1 MGEKRESGIFVV
13 NTTNKERKTE
23 AGSLHT
29 YEKCLMIGET
39 ETPRSISFRIR
50 KKKVKTTLKR
60 MKYRK
65 IIKICITQFL
75 KGVEEMDKE
84 KHSKDYYEG
93 SSNDDKPALP

>member
-65 IIKICITQFL
+65 IIKIC
-75 KGVEEMDKE
+75 
-84 KHSKDYYEG
+84 SKDYYEG